1 MTQTTLQQLRDLAAS
16 GPYRTLP
23 VSREIF
29 SDIRTP
35 LEVLRAL
42 KNVSRHCFLL
52 ESVEEYPYKLGEE
65 ARERYGAYLRG
76 HMSCAGRVYVE
87 RQDMRMLRFFGQ
99 AGYWDREGLETAID
113 AAAEKKETEILGFL
127 MDERRRLFPKKKKV
141 FEL

>member
-52 ESVEEYPYKLGEE
+52 ESVED
-65 ARERYGAYLRG
+65 
-76 HMSCAGRVYVE
+76 S
-87 RQDMRMLRFFGQ
+87 RQWGGTPFWG
-99 AGYWDREGLETAID
+99 TI
-113 AAAEKKETEILGFL
+113 
-127 MDERRRLFPKKKKV
+127 RLWN
-141 FEL
+141 